1 MTNSC
6 HLANSRIAGRHLRS
20 VGRAIVAL
28 TAIAMSTPSTVA
40 TQGVQRIDRSQPA
53 TVVTSEGGFT
63 VRRLSSPIA
72 VDGRAWIAVP
82 GISSRQT
89 VRAPNGQFTL
99 TLEEASA
106 DDLVRFRIYF
116 AEEGRPRVQLDP
128 GGAVYASITSD
139 SRWIFIDPI
148 DIVDVRAW
156 RRYNLS
162 KLFNIDRYVIVR
174 AISADGRRLFISRQ
188 PCQFDCQGLP
198 NDYYEIAFPA
208 G

>member
-1 MTNSC
+1 MTNNC
-6 HLANSRIAGRHLRS
+6 HLAKSRITGHHLGS
-20 VGRAIVAL
+20 VGRAIAAL
-28 TAIAMSTPSTVA
+28 TAIAMSTPSTVV
-40 TQGVQRIDRSQPA
+40 TQGVQRIDRSQPP
-53 TVVTSEGGFT
+53 TVVTSGGFT
-63 VRRLSSPIA
+63 VGRLSSPIA

-162 KLFNIDRYVIVR
+162 KRFNIDRYVIVR

-188 PCQFDCQGLP
+188 PCPFDCQGLP